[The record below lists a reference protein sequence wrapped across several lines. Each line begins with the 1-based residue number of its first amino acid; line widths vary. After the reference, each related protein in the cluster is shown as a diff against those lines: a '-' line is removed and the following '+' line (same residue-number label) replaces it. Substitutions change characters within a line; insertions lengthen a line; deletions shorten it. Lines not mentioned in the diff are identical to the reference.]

1 MNAGRIVLPRG
12 RSAAAYP
19 QRVRYRARNC
29 GGPRAIHGP
38 HKVSILIIYGDNIP
52 EKPVDLPA
60 QDSWRAR
67 LEMARLWQS
76 TVNKHRGDV
85 TVVHLPTIGIKGN
98 THFPSPTSITCRL
111 QIWFQDFLPTR
122 S

>member
-1 MNAGRIVLPRG
+1 VPPPIP
-12 RSAAAYP
+12 SAFDTVQGTAVALA
-19 QRVRYRARNC
+19 QFMALT
-29 GGPRAIHGP
+29 
-38 HKVSILIIYGDNIP
+38 KVPILSIYGDNIP